1 MFDSPLEHCA
11 ACAEMVTL
19 DQTLTECQR
28 KNGCGI
34 DQAWPLQKYF
44 SGVDDSL
51 DPQQEKPS
59 IRRIP
64 AAAAQLA
71 VTPAP
76 APTMKVTVTRSLPA
90 SH

>member
-28 KNGCGI
+28 EHGCGI
-34 DQAWPLQKYF
+34 DQACPLLKYF

-51 DPQQEKPS
+51 DPQQEMPS
-59 IRRIP
+59 IR
-64 AAAAQLA
+64 
-71 VTPAP
+71 
-76 APTMKVTVTRSLPA
+76 
-90 SH
+90 